1 MIEFLEENIGN
12 SSILIMRRYSQNN
25 DNRYYAFLSSSGS
38 SPSRNSSSHSTNRNA
53 HYQYYDP
60 RLRAQQQT
68 QQTLLEYQISGLSPP
83 RSQHSLFGSTGY
95 QPPSFRQELPLSS
108 ANSIADLGE
117 PISLFDDIRPLEHR
131 RSIVTPSLTSS
142 YVPPDP
148 RRRPSASDV
157 RLATAQAVRERLL
170 MDIEQSIDDIDREIT
185 SLERR
190 PTGSRYIPP
199 RFSPIAEFEV
209 KFSSLSCDVTG
220 ISIFHSNRHKTIIS
234 FDQQQMSFNPLLFQY
249 EDLFQ

>member
-1 MIEFLEENIGN
+1 MIEFLEENVGN

-25 DNRYYAFLSSSGS
+25 DNRYYAFLTSSGS
-38 SPSRNSSSHSTNRNA
+38 SSSRNSSSHSTNRNA

-60 RLRAQQQT
+60 RLRTQQQA
-68 QQTLLEYQISGLSPP
+68 QQTLYEYQFSGLSPT
-83 RSQHSLFGSTGY
+83 RSQHSLYGSARY
-95 QPPSFRQELPLSS
+95 QPPSFLPELPSSS
-108 ANSIADLGE
+108 ADSIADLGE
-117 PISLFDDIRPLEHR
+117 PISIFDDVKPLERR
-131 RSIVTPSLTSS
+131 RSIVTPALTST

-148 RRRPSASDV
+148 TRRPSASDV

-190 PTGSRYIPP
+190 PSGPRYLPP

-209 KFSSLSCDVTG
+209 NVP
-220 ISIFHSNRHKTIIS
+220 IF
-234 FDQQQMSFNPLLFQY
+234 LF
-249 EDLFQ
+249 